1 MKQYVHACIAAMQ
14 FLTRIPIPKE
24 VPFTNEVLKR
34 STLFFPVAGGIIGL
48 IVWGAGAGLA
58 LLLPTGPAAAVTL
71 ALMLMLT
78 GGLHMD
84 GLMDTADGIF
94 SSRSRER
101 MLEIMKDSRVGAMG
115 VIACVLMLL
124 LKWSLLTA
132 LFDAN
137 AWNVWIV
144 IPFIWSRAA
153 MVWAMTNEP
162 YARAESGLG
171 SYFQGLNRNHVAAAY
186 GCAWLLT
193 AVAVGAMALPIRISY
208 LMTMPAGII
217 SGWPWWLLI
226 ASLLLG
232 VTAAW
237 AVSRYLSK
245 KLGGLTGDT
254 YGALNECT
262 EMVFML
268 LLVLLCGMK
277 G

>member
-1 MKQYVHACIAAMQ
+1 MKQYAHALIAAMQ
-14 FLTRIPIPKE
+14 FLTRIPISKE

-34 STLFFPVAGGIIGL
+34 STLFFPIAGGVVGL
-48 IVWGAGAGLA
+48 IIWGAGAGLS
-58 LLLPTGPAAAVTL
+58 LLLPTGPAAAMIL
-71 ALMLMLT
+71 ALMLVLT

-124 LKWSLLTA
+124 MKWSLLMA
-132 LFDAN
+132 IFDAG
-137 AWNVWIV
+137 AWHIWIV

-171 SYFQGLNRNHVAAAY
+171 SYFQGLNRNHVSASY
-186 GCAWLLT
+186 GCAWVLT
-193 AVAVGAMALPIRISY
+193 AAAVAVMLLPVQVGP
-208 LMTMPAGII
+208 LLTNPAGII

-226 ASLLLG
+226 ASPLLG
-232 VTAAW
+232 IVSAW
-237 AVSRYLSK
+237 SVSRYLSK

-262 EMVFML
+262 EMLFLL
-268 LLVLLCGMK
+268 LLVVLCGMK

>member
-1 MKQYVHACIAAMQ
+1 MKQYAHALIAAMQ

-34 STLFFPVAGGIIGL
+34 STLFFPIAGGVIGL
-48 IVWGAGAGLA
+48 FIWGAGAGLS
-58 LLLPTGPAAAVTL
+58 LLLPTGPAAAMTL
-71 ALMLMLT
+71 ALMLVVT

-124 LKWSLLTA
+124 LKWSLLMI

-137 AWNVWIV
+137 AWHIWIV

-171 SYFQGLNRNHVAAAY
+171 SYFQGLTQKHVSASY
-186 GCAWLLT
+186 GCAWVLT
-193 AVAVGAMALPIRISY
+193 AAAVAVMMLPIQVSP

-217 SGWPWWLLI
+217 PGWPWLLLI
-226 ASLLLG
+226 ASPLLG
-232 VTAAW
+232 IVSAW
-237 AVSRYLSK
+237 GISRYLSK

-262 EMVFML
+262 EMVFLL
-268 LLVLLCGMK
+268 LLVVLCGMK